1 MPADSRREVGA
12 RETTGDLPA
21 ITQATGI
28 LRQLHAPDE
37 TSRNLALL
45 RTRAYR
51 FTDDHRH
58 YVMAEAL
65 EEHLLAGRRLRPSTL
80 AYVRDCLTAIRETG
94 RLAPFCEEIAV
105 AEGIDVTA
113 ELASRAPHSWQQ
125 VPRTG
130 RPPVVVL
137 IVGAPRSGTSHLY
150 NLLARSGL
158 FGYFTTASCW
168 AWPVR
173 NLRHPRRHLFTGIGG
188 QVLAVDNKR
197 TRVIPGLVMPG
208 EAEDI
213 WARAIPAYRHI
224 AAHRYE
230 ITPARTQQ
238 PEILHA
244 AASAHLAYFRQSA
257 LLAKTPFNSLR
268 IPQIEELWGT
278 AVRYI
283 HITRARHE
291 TADSMRR
298 NHFEFILDGHPLP
311 AEDAWSLFVDSVHQH
326 APADRILTV
335 THHDLLAST
344 RSTLARIHHALDH
357 AQRISHA
364 AAVVR
369 PRQVS
374 KHAKQPTGE

>member
-1 MPADSRREVGA
+1 MPIGTTQSCGTADDIPAS
-12 RETTGDLPA
+12 TPTGR
-21 ITQATGI
+21 I

-37 TSRNLALL
+37 TGRSLALL

-58 YVMAEAL
+58 YILAETL
-65 EEHLLAGRRLRPSTL
+65 EEHLLAGRQPRPSTL
-80 AYVRDCLTAIRETG
+80 AYVHQCLTAIRQTG
-94 RLAPFCEEIAV
+94 QLPAFCEEIAE
-105 AEGIDVTA
+105 AEDINMGT

-125 VPRTG
+125 VPYAG
-130 RPPVVVL
+130 KPLAIAL
-137 IVGAPRSGTSHLY
+137 IVGAPRSGTSHLF
-150 NLLARSGL
+150 NLLARSGH

-173 NLRHPRRHLFTGIGG
+173 NLRHPRRHLFTRLGDA
-188 QVLAVDNKR
+188 VLSVDNKR

-230 ITPARTQQ
+230 ITPARTHQTG
-238 PEILHA
+238 ILHA
-244 AASAHLAYFRQSA
+244 AARAHLTHFRRSA

-278 AVRYI
+278 AVQYI
-283 HITRARHE
+283 HITRDRYE

-298 NHFEFILDGHPLP
+298 NHFEFILDGHLLT
-311 AEDAWSLFVDSVHQH
+311 AEDARSLFVDSVHEN

-335 THHDLLAST
+335 THHDLLGNT
-344 RSTLARIHHALDH
+344 RSTLARVYSALDH
-357 AQRISHA
+357 ARPAPSGLMQRR
-364 AAVVR
+364 V
-369 PRQVS
+369 
-374 KHAKQPTGE
+374 

>member
-1 MPADSRREVGA
+1 VG
-12 RETTGDLPA
+12 R
-21 ITQATGI
+21 I

-37 TSRNLALL
+37 IGRSLALL

-58 YVMAEAL
+58 YVLAEAL
-65 EEHLLAGRRLRPSTL
+65 EEHLLAGRQPRPSTL
-80 AYVRDCLTAIRETG
+80 ACVHQCLTAIRQTG
-94 RLAPFCEEIAV
+94 RLPAFCEEIAE
-105 AEGIDVTA
+105 AEDINMGT
-113 ELASRAPHSWQQ
+113 ELDSRAPYSWQQ
-125 VPRTG
+125 VPYAGKPFTIA
-130 RPPVVVL
+130 L

-150 NLLARSGL
+150 NLLARSGH

-173 NLRHPRRHLFTGIGG
+173 NLLHSRRHLFTRLGDP
-188 QVLAVDNKR
+188 VLAVDNKR

-230 ITPARTQQ
+230 ITPARTHQAG
-238 PEILHA
+238 ILHA
-244 AASAHLAYFRQSA
+244 AARAHVAHFRRSV

-283 HITRARHE
+283 HITRDRQE

-298 NHFEFILDGHPLP
+298 NRFEFIHGGRLLT
-311 AEDAWSLFVDSVHQH
+311 AEDAWSMFTDSVHEN
-326 APADRILTV
+326 APASRLITV
-335 THHDLLAST
+335 THRELLADT
-344 RSTLARIHHALDH
+344 RSTLARIASALDH
-357 AQRISHA
+357 M
-364 AAVVR
+364 
-369 PRQVS
+369 PRVS
-374 KHAKQPTGE
+374 